1 MDPAASKEAVMHH
14 AMDKEK
20 KNDCQDD
27 YKQELSDSER
37 GWFFSFRVRRIRVSC
52 HHILSARSGAYL
64 ETAVHRIHFRVAV
77 QTASLLPP
85 GVHRAAFAPYN
96 QAVIR
101 SKPDLT

>member
-1 MDPAASKEAVMHH
+1 VDPAASKEAVMHH

-52 HHILSARSGAYL
+52 HQISLSARSGSCYG
-64 ETAVHRIHFRVAV
+64 TVDHMIRHFPCRR
-77 QTASLLPP
+77 SNCI
-85 GVHRAAFAPYN
+85 APS
-96 QAVIR
+96 AR
-101 SKPDLT
+101 RPHGSFCPL